1 MNLLARRS
9 QARLA
14 RQGADLL
21 NRKKDALLREFFA
34 LVGDVYELRTR
45 LTEALRREMTEAV
58 VAEAVHGSHAL
69 AAAAAAAQA
78 DLHVTLTPRSLWGVR
93 IVDLQHD
100 YQPRGLLAGPA
111 SPRSTALAVDE
122 VAAGFE
128 RIVRDMLDL
137 APRTA
142 SAADR
147 RRYPPHQPPNQ
158 CPGAASHSASGSPGP
173 PDHPNPGGTGSRRR
187 HPLETAEAEEGTQT
201 RVRARRKHQTVLPC
215 VKKTSWREWMP
226 PAVSFPATGDAP
238 YPPAGFAAAG
248 DG

>member
-1 MNLLARRS
+1 MTESINPTRMNLLARRS

-21 NRKKDALLREFFA
+21 NRKKDALLHEFFA
-34 LVGDVYELRTR
+34 LVGVVYELRTR

-58 VAEAVHGSHAL
+58 IAEAVHGRHAL
-69 AAAAAAAQA
+69 AAAAVAEA

-137 APRTA
+137 APRELRL
-142 SAADR
+142 R
-147 RRYPPHQPPNQ
+147 RI
-158 CPGAASHSASGSPGP
+158 GE
-173 PDHPNPGGTGSRRR
+173 DIRRTNR
-187 HPLETAEAEEGTQT
+187 RINALEQQVIPRLEAQARQISQILEE
-201 RVRARRKHQTVLPC
+201 RARDDVIRLKRLKQ
-215 VKKTSWREWMP
+215 KKARRP
-226 PAVSFPATGDAP
+226 
-238 YPPAGFAAAG
+238 
-248 DG
+248 